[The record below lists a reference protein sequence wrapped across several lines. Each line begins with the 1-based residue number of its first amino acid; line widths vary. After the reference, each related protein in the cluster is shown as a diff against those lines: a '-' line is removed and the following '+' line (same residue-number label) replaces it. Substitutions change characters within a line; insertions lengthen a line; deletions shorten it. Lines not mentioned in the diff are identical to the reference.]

1 MSEPPEL
8 LEARR
13 RLATAEAALSSG
25 EALAELEEGLALLD
39 DLIESGPDSAARTAR
54 NLAAAYAD
62 RIYRYAGEIAAD
74 AGAAETVL
82 EQLFK
87 MVLAFDRVSVEL
99 PAAARQ
105 RKIEVVRRLVER
117 YYEGHPPEL
126 KRRVLEELAQLAD
139 GD

>member
-13 RLATAEAALSSG
+13 RLAKAEASLNSG

-39 DLIESGPDSAARTAR
+39 ELIGSASDTAARTAR
-54 NLAAAYAD
+54 NLAATYAE

-74 AGAAETVL
+74 PGAAEPAL

-99 PAAARQ
+99 PAAARR